1 VFWGLDAGLA
11 RQRHFPAINWL
22 NSYSLYPQ
30 SLDQWFRDN
39 IAPDFPEVRT
49 EISSLLQV
57 EAELQEIVQLV
68 GSDALP
74 VDQQL
79 TLEVARMIREYFL
92 QQNAFH
98 EIDAYSGVD
107 QQYKMAKAILTFQ
120 ESAKVALAAGGQL
133 EDVVNVQGRS
143 DLMRGRFEENYLDN
157 IDGLVDEMNKQI
169 AAAAEDN

>member
-1 VFWGLDAGLA
+1 MDAGLA

-22 NSYSLYPQ
+22 SSYSLYPP

-39 IAPDFPEVRT
+39 IAQDYPEIRT
-49 EISSLLQV
+49 AISGLLQV

-92 QQNAFH
+92 QQNGFH
-98 EIDAYSGVD
+98 EVDAFCAVD
-107 QQYKMAKAILTFQ
+107 LHYKMAKAILTFQ
-120 ESAKVALAAGGQL
+120 RVCKECNGCWC
-133 EDVVNVQGRS
+133 
-143 DLMRGRFEENYLDN
+143 
-157 IDGLVDEMNKQI
+157 
-169 AAAAEDN
+169 